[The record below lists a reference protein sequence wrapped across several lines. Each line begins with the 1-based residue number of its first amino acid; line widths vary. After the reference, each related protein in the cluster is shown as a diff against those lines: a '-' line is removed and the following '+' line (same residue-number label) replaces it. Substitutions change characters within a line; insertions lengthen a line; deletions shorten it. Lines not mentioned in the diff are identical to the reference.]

1 MTYKMFQASSLA
13 AIAVVALVSS
23 AHADDVPLKI
33 SPLIGADIVV
43 GNIRA
48 ASRESGVGAQV
59 IRGVTGISLGDIQ
72 KHGLWG
78 GPNSIFRKPFG

>member
-1 MTYKMFQASSLA
+1 MTYRMFRVSALA
-13 AIAVVALVSS
+13 AVAAMALGSS
-23 AHADDVPLKI
+23 ARADGVPLKI
-33 SPLIGADIVV
+33 GPLIATDIVV
-43 GNIRA
+43 GNIKA

-59 IRGVTGISLGDIQ
+59 IRGVTGISLDDIQ

>member
-1 MTYKMFQASSLA
+1 MIYRKLRTSILA
-13 AIAVVALVSS
+13 ASAVLVLAST
-23 AHADDVPLKI
+23 AHADPLKI
-33 SPLIGADIVV
+33 GSLIATDIVA
-43 GNIRA
+43 GNIKA

-78 GPNSIFRKPFG
+78 GPNSFFRKPFG